1 MNSEFAGRV
10 VGEEKPDATLAKHRC
25 PKEMFER
32 GRVRLLEPPSVMQ
45 VAAGS
50 SPVASAKRSDHSL
63 KAGTTFIGADQP
75 VSFGQV
81 VMSVP
86 TATAEHP
93 NYRIG

>member
-1 MNSEFAGRV
+1 MNSEFAQRV
-10 VGEEKPDATLAKHRC
+10 VGEEKPDATLEKHRC

-32 GRVRLLEPPSVMQ
+32 GPCSPVRAPSAMQ

-50 SPVASAKRSDHSL
+50 SPVTSAKRSDHSL

-86 TATAEHP
+86 TATAEYP